1 MISKLLTPLSSS
13 QLQVNHKVMSMN
25 FDRYHLVW
33 GLLDS
38 RKRKPGSGA
47 TAGEVTRCDPEQTFR
62 VSTEF
67 RMSLALG
74 QKKKTTWASV
84 FLCQQVASCG
94 SAHTDL
100 GTCRWSS
107 RSREATLGWFYKEG
121 HVHESGVKQT
131 EIGGDPMET
140 TVGSRGGGGKQSPN
154 SICNWR
160 QGVRRQNIPWLPSN
174 CWLVMWAREEFVPMR
189 TRVFLPGPGFYL
201 FMCSWVKSFYL
212 GHFVFHVAK
221 Y

>member
-47 TAGEVTRCDPEQTFR
+47 MAGEVTRCDPEQTFR

-74 QKKKTTWASV
+74 QKKKTKKPGLPYSCANRLPAVGLPTRTWGLAGD
-84 FLCQQVASCG
+84 QA
-94 SAHTDL
+94 D
-100 GTCRWSS
+100 
-107 RSREATLGWFYKEG
+107 
-121 HVHESGVKQT
+121 HVKPH
-131 EIGGDPMET
+131 
-140 TVGSRGGGGKQSPN
+140 
-154 SICNWR
+154 
-160 QGVRRQNIPWLPSN
+160 
-174 CWLVMWAREEFVPMR
+174 
-189 TRVFLPGPGFYL
+189 
-201 FMCSWVKSFYL
+201 
-212 GHFVFHVAK
+212 
-221 Y
+221 